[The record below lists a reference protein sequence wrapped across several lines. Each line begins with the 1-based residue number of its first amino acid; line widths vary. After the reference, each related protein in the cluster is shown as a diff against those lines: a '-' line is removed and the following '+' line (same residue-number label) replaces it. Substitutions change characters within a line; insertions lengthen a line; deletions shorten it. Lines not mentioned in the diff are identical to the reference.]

1 VEKKTKILPA
11 THLLHLSISKEKNRN
26 HSTLNKL
33 VRELKKQLQ
42 INLRRRGRRR
52 VWIKAAAAAAAA
64 TYYSAINEKLA
75 AKLGLTGKR
84 KKMSKKRNVISS
96 TKIHLS
102 LNKSISRGV
111 KNGLTILLWILQL
124 CSFQIPYE
132 LQHTLGP
139 STLIINTNSI
149 YILFSELLKW
159 TFSDLV

>member
-1 VEKKTKILPA
+1 VEKKIKILPA
-11 THLLHLSISKEKNRN
+11 THLLHLSIIKEKKRN

-52 VWIKAAAAAAAA
+52 VWIKAAAAAA
-64 TYYSAINEKLA
+64 TYYSAMNEKVGC
-75 AKLGLTGKR
+75 KLGHTGKR

-111 KNGLTILLWILQL
+111 KNGLAILLWILQL
-124 CSFQIPYE
+124 
-132 LQHTLGP
+132 
-139 STLIINTNSI
+139 
-149 YILFSELLKW
+149 
-159 TFSDLV
+159 